1 MKLKIVLLSAASLLL
16 TSVTAIAEVIG
27 GGTPGEGCVMGPSS
41 GFDPVFPLLI
51 LIAGVYLLRRHLT
64 TRAK

>member
-27 GGTPGEGCVMGPSS
+27 GGGENSGCVMGPSS
-41 GFDPVFPLLI
+41 GFDPMFPLL
-51 LIAGVYLLRRHLT
+51 LLLAGVYLLRRRLT
-64 TRAK
+64 TRTK